1 MAHVMMDLESLA
13 GRMGLPFG
21 GIGIVLW
28 GEEPP
33 RLLVRAH
40 GGLSMDH
47 IPMREAFAEGHVE
60 CVVHSMKA
68 NITAVSLPSPRQ
80 DVVMDGTSVSG
91 VEPSEVI
98 AGTECTELEIKAKIH
113 GAWEVIGARALNPS
127 DEMARHLAQLCDKR
141 HKVEVD
147 LLQGSRPQ
155 FVAKCF
161 ASAPAEVVAHA

>member
-1 MAHVMMDLESLA
+1 MTHMMMDLESLA

-47 IPMREAFAEGHVE
+47 HPMRQAMAEGLVQ
-60 CVVHSMKA
+60 CVVHSAKA
-68 NITAVSLPSPRQ
+68 NITAVSLPAPRH
-80 DVVMDGTSVSG
+80 DVLMDGTSVTG
-91 VEPSEVI
+91 VDPTEVVTG
-98 AGTECTELEIKAKIH
+98 AGCTELEIKAKIQ

-127 DEMARHLAQLCDKR
+127 DDMARRLALQCEKR
-141 HKVEVD
+141 KKVEVI

-161 ASAPAEVVAHA
+161 AAVPVEAFAHA

>member
-1 MAHVMMDLESLA
+1 MTHLMLDLESLA

-40 GGLSMDH
+40 GGLSLDH
-47 IPMREAFAEGHVE
+47 LPMKEAFAEGLVA
-60 CVVHSMKA
+60 CVAHSMKA
-68 NITAVSLPSPRQ
+68 NIAAVSLPTPRE
-80 DVVMDGTSVSG
+80 DVLMDGTSVVG
-91 VEPSEVI
+91 VDPTEVVTG
-98 AGTECTELEIKAKIH
+98 AECTVLEVKAKVH

-127 DEMARHLAQLCDKR
+127 DEMARHWAQLCEKR
-141 HKVEVD
+141 HKVEVN
-147 LLQGSRPQ
+147 LLQGPRPQ

-161 ASAPAEVVAHA
+161 VAAPAEALAHA